1 METNTTFFVALLRK
15 ETFESQTVL
24 TTDHLLSQSHR
35 LLRMVIAQIIYIYI
49 YIYVYINMIL
59 TDIGWLNK
67 SVVPSMFAYKH

>member
-35 LLRMVIAQIIYIYI
+35 LLRMVIAQNIYI
-49 YIYVYINMIL
+49 YINMIL

-67 SVVPSMFAYKH
+67 SVVPSMFDYKH